1 MTEYVAE
8 ARLENA
14 YEYANSKLTL
24 NPTTGGRSD
33 ERFEWS
39 GMEENENLYVCVC
52 VCVCVCGQAPVFYG
66 HMKNSCLLTFIFWFM
81 EFLYLDSQCCLVTGI
96 LLYLHLGLLKRIPY
110 SVTLEEIKKL

>member
-52 VCVCVCGQAPVFYG
+52 VCVCVWASACFLWSYEELMFANIYFLVYG
-66 HMKNSCLLTFIFWFM
+66 IFIFGLPMLFGHWNSFVLAFGAV
-81 EFLYLDSQCCLVTGI
+81 EKDSIFGD
-96 LLYLHLGLLKRIPY
+96 LGGN
-110 SVTLEEIKKL
+110 